1 MYNNLSSFPTQSP
14 LSSTI
19 STDSARVSPPPI
31 HHQLFAATNPPV
43 MRSRV
48 AHHHGLPDQPD
59 RAGMRERRA
68 QSEMTVSQL
77 QRSRG
82 VEPATN
88 SHAEVL
94 EAYGYRQLAQW
105 VMDMPANV
113 MNAVQAMNEAFGD
126 VVSFRIGPPG
136 AQAAPARSNPPSVND
151 FMKKF
156 YENFEIKLSPATLNS
171 ADMRGMIIVIGEHH
185 TDPSIQALVKE
196 VMFEFCRIRGD
207 RFFKEGGYEEFCER
221 RVEQYQM
228 QPNDCELMEKNSVP
242 LKEDYAMQAE
252 AYRYLKFCVIYLKNH
267 VASAQEDLREEN
279 SRGCLDFI
287 NKHEEKLP
295 ASKRAAYDD
304 LQRKGREFYAQYENA
319 VFTSASRRDQ
329 LMAAYARDRRS
340 ATGLNFM
347 VVGAA
352 HATGIAKHL
361 WDLPVM
367 LMVPRVMIQQVPAK
381 KEDL

>member
-1 MYNNLSSFPTQSP
+1 MYNNLSSFPLQSP

-19 STDSARVSPPPI
+19 STDPARTSVPPI

-59 RAGMRERRA
+59 RAGMRKRRA
-68 QSEMTVSQL
+68 QFEMTVRVL

-113 MNAVQAMNEAFGD
+113 MTAVQAMNEALGD
-126 VVSFRIGPPG
+126 AVSFHIGPPG

-156 YENFEIKLSPATLNS
+156 SENFKFRLSPAARNA
-171 ADMRGMIIVIGEHH
+171 ADMRGMIVLIGENHY
-185 TDPSIQALVKE
+185 DPSIQALVKE
-196 VMFEFCRIRGD
+196 VMFEFRRIRGD
-207 RFFKEGGYEEFCER
+207 RFFKEGGSEQLCEK

-228 QPNDCELMEKNSVP
+228 QPNDCELLEKNSVAF
-242 LKEDYAMQAE
+242 KELNVIREKLD
-252 AYRYLKFCVIYLKNH
+252 RYLRYSVSYLKKH
-267 VASAQEDLREEN
+267 VASAREDFRAQTVLAY
-279 SRGCLDFI
+279 LDFI
-287 NKHEEKLP
+287 NKHEKKLP
-295 ASKRAAYDD
+295 ASRVAAFGY
-304 LQRKGREFYAQYENA
+304 LQRKVREIKAQFDNA
-319 VFTSASRRDQ
+319 AVESLSRRDQ
-329 LMAAYARDRRS
+329 QMADYARARRS
-340 ATGLNFM
+340 ETGLNFM
-347 VVGAA
+347 VVGAT
-352 HATGIAKHL
+352 HATGIGNHL
-361 WDLPVM
+361 ADMPVM
-367 LMVPRVMIQQVPAK
+367 LMVPRVMIQQEPAK
-381 KEDL
+381 KDEL

>member
-19 STDSARVSPPPI
+19 STDPARTSPPPI
-31 HHQLFAATNPPV
+31 HYQLFAATNPPV

-68 QSEMTVSQL
+68 QSEMTVRKL

-105 VMDMPANV
+105 VIDMPANV
-113 MNAVQAMNEAFGD
+113 MHAVQAMNEALGD
-126 VVSFRIGPPG
+126 AVSFRIGPPG
-136 AQAAPARSNPPSVND
+136 AQAAPARSNSLSVDD

-156 YENFEIKLSPATLNS
+156 SANFEIRLSTAARNS
-171 ADMRGMIIVIGEHH
+171 ADMRGIVIVIGEHH
-185 TDPSIQALVKE
+185 YEPSIQGLIKE
-196 VMFEFCRIRGD
+196 VMFEFRRIRGD
-207 RFFKEGGYEEFCER
+207 RFFMEGGSESFCEE

-228 QPNDCELMEKNSVP
+228 QHNDCELLEKNSVA
-242 LKEDYAMQAE
+242 LKEANLIEDE
-252 AYRYLKFCVIYLKNH
+252 AYLYLRDCVSYLKKH
-267 VASAQEDLREEN
+267 VASAQEDLREE
-279 SRGCLDFI
+279 SVHACLDFL
-287 NKHEEKLP
+287 EKYEKNLP
-295 ASKRAAYDD
+295 ASKLAAYGD
-304 LQRKGREFYAQYENA
+304 LQRKAREITVRFS
-319 VFTSASRRDQ
+319 SAIVNSISRRDQ
-329 LMAAYARDRRS
+329 QMASYVRYRRS

-352 HATGIAKHL
+352 HATGIGNHL
-361 WDLPVM
+361 ADLPVM
-367 LMVPRVMIQQVPAK
+367 LMVPRAMIQQEPANK
-381 KEDL
+381 DEL

>member
-1 MYNNLSSFPTQSP
+1 MYHNLSSFPLQSP

-19 STDSARVSPPPI
+19 STDPARTSPPPI

-68 QSEMTVSQL
+68 QSEMTVSKL

-105 VMDMPANV
+105 VVDMPSKV
-113 MNAVQAMNEAFGD
+113 MNVVQAMNEALGD
-126 VVSFRIGPPG
+126 AVSFRIGPPG
-136 AQAAPARSNPPSVND
+136 AQAAPARSNPPSVDD

-156 YENFEIKLSPATLNS
+156 SENFEIRLTPASRNS
-171 ADMRGMIIVIGEHH
+171 ADMRGMVIVIGEDHH
-185 TDPSIQALVKE
+185 DPSIQAWVKE
-196 VMFEFCRIRGD
+196 VMFEFRRIRGD
-207 RFFKEGGYEEFCER
+207 LFFLENDQEELREE

-228 QPNDCELMEKNSVP
+228 QRDDCELLEKNSVA
-242 LKEDYAMQAE
+242 LKELEVFEDE
-252 AYRYLKFCVIYLKNH
+252 AYRYLRDYVSYLKKH
-267 VASAQEDLREEN
+267 IASAREDLCEE
-279 SRGCLDFI
+279 SVHGCLTFI
-287 NKHEEKLP
+287 EKYEKKLP
-295 ASKRAAYDD
+295 ASKLAAYGD
-304 LQRKGREFYAQYENA
+304 LRTKAREINA
-319 VFTSASRRDQ
+319 RYIDELVKSIPRRDQ
-329 LMAAYARDRRS
+329 QMAAYVRERRS

-352 HATGIAKHL
+352 HVNGIAKHL
-361 WDLPVM
+361 WDLPAM
-367 LMVPRVMIQQVPAK
+367 LIVPRVLLKEVPAK
-381 KEDL
+381 KDEL